1 MNLKKS
7 LLALLLSAACLVTGC
22 TSQPQPSESSSEVTS
37 IVTEAETT
45 LAETTEV
52 VTEETTTQA
61 TTTTEETTTTV
72 VTTTTDTPA
81 IESVAFDLDSIPAF
95 SGTPYVV
102 INDNNPYFTPD
113 EITTESYEYYSP
125 LDSLGRCG
133 VTVACIGKDIMPTEE
148 RGEIGSVKP
157 TGWHSVKYDCVD
169 GKYLY
174 NRCHLIGFQ
183 LAGENANVQNLIT
196 GTRYMNVD
204 GMLPFENMVAD
215 YVQET
220 NNHVMYRVT
229 PIFNGDNLVANGVLM
244 EAYSV
249 EDSGDSILFNVFCY
263 NAQPGVSI
271 DYATGESSL
280 NDTAAEAEQP
290 EREENVQNNDNG
302 GSSGGG
308 ATYILNTNTR
318 KFHNPSCSS
327 VGQMNESNKQEYTGS
342 RDDLISQGYEPC
354 KRCNP

>member
-1 MNLKKS
+1 MNIKKS
-7 LLALLLSAACLVTGC
+7 LLALLLSTACLVTGC
-22 TSQPQPSESSSEVTS
+22 TNQPQPSETSSSVTS
-37 IVTEAETT
+37 VVTETETT
-45 LAETTEV
+45 FEETTAQATTTV
-52 VTEETTTQA
+52 PEETTTI
-61 TTTTEETTTTV
+61 V
-72 VTTTTDTPA
+72 VTTTTDAPA
-81 IESVAFDLDSIPAF
+81 IESVAFDLNSIPAF
-95 SGTPYVV
+95 NGIPYVV

-113 EITTESYEYYSP
+113 EITTESYEYYSQ

-133 VTVACIGKDIMPTEE
+133 VTVACIGIDIMPTEE

-204 GMLPFENMVAD
+204 GMLPFENMIAD
-215 YVQET
+215 YVKET

-229 PIFNGDNLVANGVLM
+229 PIFNGDNLLANGVLM

-249 EDSGDSILFNVFCY
+249 EDSGDGILFNVFCY

-271 DYATGESSL
+271 DYETGESSL
-280 NDTAAEAEQP
+280 NETATEADQP
-290 EREENVQNNDNG
+290 EQEENIQNNDNG
-302 GSSGGG
+302 GNSDGG
-308 ATYILNTNTR
+308 ATYILNTNTK
-318 KFHNPSCSS
+318 KFHYSSCSS
-327 VGQMNESNKQEYTGS
+327 VNQMNESNKQEYTGN
-342 RDDLISQGYEPC
+342 RDDLITQGYEPC

>member
-1 MNLKKS
+1 MNIKKS
-7 LLALLLSAACLVTGC
+7 LLALLLSTACLVTGC
-22 TSQPQPSESSSEVTS
+22 TSQPQPSETSSSVTS
-37 IVTEAETT
+37 VVTETETT
-45 LAETTEV
+45 FEETTAQATTTV
-52 VTEETTTQA
+52 PEETTTI
-61 TTTTEETTTTV
+61 V
-72 VTTTTDTPA
+72 VTTTTDAPA
-81 IESVAFDLDSIPAF
+81 IESVAFDLNSIPAF
-95 SGTPYVV
+95 NGIPYVV

-113 EITTESYEYYSP
+113 EITTESYEYYSQ

-133 VTVACIGKDIMPTEE
+133 VTVACIGIDIMPTEE

-204 GMLPFENMVAD
+204 GMLPFENMIAD
-215 YVQET
+215 YVKET

-229 PIFNGDNLVANGVLM
+229 PIFNGDNLLANGVLM

-249 EDSGDSILFNVFCY
+249 EDSGDGILFNVFCY

-271 DYATGESSL
+271 DYETGESSL
-280 NDTAAEAEQP
+280 NETATEADQP
-290 EREENVQNNDNG
+290 EQEENIQNNDNG
-302 GSSGGG
+302 GNSDGG
-308 ATYILNTNTR
+308 ATYILNTNTK
-318 KFHNPSCSS
+318 KFHYSSCSS
-327 VGQMNESNKQEYTGS
+327 VNQMNESNKQEYTGN
-342 RDDLISQGYEPC
+342 RDDLITQGYEPC